1 MLFSLSDGDGVNRAG
16 VRTKAHVQAFKG
28 EPDVR
33 TQRNS
38 GADGRPPAAGD
49 ANASPSSSPAGSDVV
64 PLFTS
69 FVLQRAKVVIN
80 VSKCKVGVSLSV
92 LKVSASLLFFFKWS
106 VCRLCQPSRKSCQP
120 SGNFCQ
126 PSCFSGCPARA
137 GAAGMFPC
145 REARKGRAPLGA
157 RPWKGKPDGRSV
169 ISLPL
174 SCLGGCRCPAGW
186 GARSGG
192 P

>member
-33 TQRNS
+33 TRRNS
-38 GADGRPPAAGD
+38 GSDGRPPAAGD

-92 LKVSASLLFFFKWS
+92 LKVSASLLFFSSGLFAGS
-106 VCRLCQPSRKSCQP
+106 VSRPVNPVSRLEISASRLEISASRPVFQVALP
-120 SGNFCQ
+120 GLARRA
-126 PSCFSGCPARA
+126 CFPAVRHKKGALRMKRA
-137 GAAGMFPC
+137 LR
-145 REARKGRAPLGA
+145 RETQ
-157 RPWKGKPDGRSV
+157 SV
-169 ISLPL
+169 KYYFTTTFLPL
-174 SCLGGCRCPAGW
+174 W
-186 GARSGG
+186 M
-192 P
+192 

>member
-1 MLFSLSDGDGVNRAG
+1 MLFSLSDGDNVNRAG

-33 TQRNS
+33 TRQNS
-38 GADGRPPAAGD
+38 GSDGCPPAAGD

-92 LKVSASLLFFFKWS
+92 LKVGGSLLFFSHGLPAGPVSRLEIS
-106 VCRLCQPSRKSCQP
+106 VSRP
-120 SGNFCQ
+120 VPPVPAAVFPVVLSGD
-126 PSCFSGCPARA
+126 G
-137 GAAGMFPC
+137 GGL
-145 REARKGRAPLGA
+145 APLRRGT
-157 RPWKGKPDGRSV
+157 KK
-169 ISLPL
+169 
-174 SCLGGCRCPAGW
+174 
-186 GARSGG
+186 ARSKRNAPSERGTLRMERYFTTTFL